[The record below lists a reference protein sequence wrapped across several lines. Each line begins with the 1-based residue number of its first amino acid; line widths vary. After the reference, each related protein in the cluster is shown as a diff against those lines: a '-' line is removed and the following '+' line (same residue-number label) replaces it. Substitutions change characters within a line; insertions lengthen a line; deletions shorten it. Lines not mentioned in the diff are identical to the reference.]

1 MNFAAN
7 ECNGSEFWIGNALSD
22 KANNLEAQLNA
33 LAGQCDA
40 GDAGAPDAAD
50 EIAPTEDA
58 DASPESGDDLAGSDF
73 ADQVQKMLDEAAAS
87 IEPSDEA
94 SDASES
100 PAVVPEPSVASEEAT
115 SAEPVATAE
124 EPEVEEKSA
133 DETLI
138 DQIDSMLAEAAD
150 DSLAGD
156 FESIDEVEA
165 SLIDQLPTDPGVYAE
180 AEHLEADATGEL
192 QASAAEEPPSIEGD
206 FESVDEVAMQTSST
220 MEQADEAEGA
230 DEEDQAELSEAA
242 AAVAAELDAD
252 EAIAGDFEAPDALEE
267 HTEDEP
273 ATENVAAKATA
284 LEPEQ
289 PKSESTSEPAVE
301 PAAKTESPAEE
312 AEAETAKPARRPD
325 KTMVLLSIMAK
336 INKPLDGLSDTMKN
350 VVGTVALA
358 TLALAFACF
367 VIAALG
373 RTAGLIVGMPIVMLV
388 TAGAAYFLLLKPPGD
403 GNDHPSAA

>member
-1 MNFAAN
+1 M
-7 ECNGSEFWIGNALSD
+7 SD
-22 KANNLEAQLNA
+22 KANNLESQLNA
-33 LAGQCDA
+33 LAGQCDTD
-40 GDAGAPDAAD
+40 DAGAPDAAD

-58 DASPESGDDLAGSDF
+58 VASTESGGDLAGSDF
-73 ADQVQKMLDEAAAS
+73 ADQVQKMLDEATAS
-87 IEPSDEA
+87 IEPPDEE
-94 SDASES
+94 SDAPAPEP
-100 PAVVPEPSVASEEAT
+100 PAVAPEPSPAPVQAA
-115 SAEPVATAE
+115 SAEPVAKDE
-124 EPEVEEKSA
+124 EAKVEDKSA

-156 FESIDEVEA
+156 FESIDEMEA
-165 SLIDQLPTDPGVYAE
+165 SLIDELPTDPGVFSE
-180 AEHLEADATGEL
+180 AEQLEVDAAGEP
-192 QASAAEEPPSIEGD
+192 QAAAAEELPSIEGD
-206 FESVDEVAMQTSST
+206 FESVDEVAMQTSSAA
-220 MEQADEAEGA
+220 EQGDEGEEAE
-230 DEEDQAELSEAA
+230 EENQAELSEAA

-252 EAIAGDFEAPDALEE
+252 EAITGDFEAPDALEE
-267 HTEDEP
+267 DTEEEP
-273 ATENVAAKATA
+273 AIENVTAKATA
-284 LEPEQ
+284 PEPEQ

-301 PAAKTESPAEE
+301 PAAKADAPAEE

-325 KTMVLLSIMAK
+325 KAMVLLSIMAK

-388 TAGAAYFLLLKPPGD
+388 TAGAAYFLLLKRPGD
-403 GNDHPSAA
+403 GNDHRSAV